1 MNKNGIIDEE
11 VLTMK
16 TNQKIEIIKANL
28 VKSDR
33 EIGVLIGMNKDQVRH
48 LRLKHGINRDSL
60 FSKDLLKNGFDGD
73 NWSHGWLKQDETS
86 VFVRNEEGMVSYSQ
100 MKEDLVRE
108 MKKHAP
114 KYPKFKRE
122 KLQDPC
128 ALVIDP
134 ADVHINKLALM
145 EETGG
150 EYNVE
155 IAKQRCIDG
164 VAGILTRASSYN
176 IEKIYFIIG
185 NDVLHTDNPFSTTTA
200 GTRQDTNT
208 MWWKAFLEAK
218 DMYVRIIESLIP
230 TADVHVVFCPSNHD
244 YASGWMLAD
253 TLTSWFRNNKNVTF
267 DARIAHRKYV
277 QYGTNMLAFSHGDGA
292 KEGNVKDLM
301 ADEEPKLWG
310 ETKFR
315 YAYLHHLHH
324 KRKINYLSGKDFVG
338 VTLEYLRSPSPA
350 DPWHNRQ
357 GYVSPKAIE
366 GFVHS
371 KENGQVA
378 RLTHYF

>member
-1 MNKNGIIDEE
+1 MIKNGIIDKG
-11 VLTMK
+11 VLLMN
-16 TNQKIEIIKANL
+16 TNQKIEFVKANL
-28 VKSDR
+28 TKSDR
-33 EIGVLIGMNKDQVRH
+33 EIGELIGQSSDHVWRFRN
-48 LRLKHGINRDSL
+48 KHGIIRHNQ
-60 FSKDLLKNGFDGD
+60 FGKDLEVNNFNDG
-73 NWSHGWLKQDETS
+73 NWSHGWLKTDTAS
-86 VFVRNEEGMVSYSQ
+86 IFIKNDDGIISYEQ
-100 MKEDLVRE
+100 MKEDLVSE
-108 MKKHAP
+108 LKKHAP
-114 KYPKFKRE
+114 KYPTLKRE
-122 KLQDPC
+122 KVKEAC
-128 ALVIDP
+128 ALIIDP
-134 ADVHINKLALM
+134 ADVHINKLALT

-164 VAGILTRASSYN
+164 VAGILEKASGYN

-230 TADVHVVFCPSNHD
+230 TADVEVVFCPSNHD

-253 TLTSWFRNNKNVTF
+253 TLTSWFRNCKHVKFNAN
-267 DARIAHRKYV
+267 IIHRKYV
-277 QYGTNMLAFSHGDGA
+277 QYGLNMLAFSHGDGA

-301 ADEEPKLWG
+301 ADESPKMWG

-324 KRKINYLSGKDFVG
+324 KRKISYLSGKDFVG

-350 DPWHNRQ
+350 DPWHNRN
-357 GYVSPKAIE
+357 GYVSPKAVE
-366 GFVHS
+366 GFIHS
-371 KENGQVA
+371 KTNGQVA